1 MAENRK
7 YTRSSKS
14 AASSR
19 PVDEYGHL
27 QPQAIDFEEAV
38 IGALMIEKDAYS
50 VISEIL
56 RPESFYDHKHQLIYK
71 AITNGA

>member
-38 IGALMIEKDAYS
+38 IGALMIEK
-50 VISEIL
+50 
-56 RPESFYDHKHQLIYK
+56 
-71 AITNGA
+71 GAEK

>member
-7 YTRSSKS
+7 YTRNSKG

-38 IGALMIEKDAYS
+38 IGALMIEKDA
-50 VISEIL
+50 
-56 RPESFYDHKHQLIYK
+56 
-71 AITNGA
+71 